1 MELPIANGLVVCL
14 VLKTRVSYFWR
25 RRKSRAGGDYAAA
38 AAFFWPMTYQKVTAA
53 AMTSRGMAPIFTQF
67 QPKKCH
73 NSDHQIHYL

>member
-1 MELPIANGLVVCL
+1 M
-14 VLKTRVSYFWR
+14 VLKTRVYYFWR

-67 QPKKCH
+67 QPKKWM
-73 NSDHQIHYL
+73 NGRPLNQGDADAAFVSQKR